1 MHKTDKRPN
10 VVVFFTDQ
18 QRWDTT
24 GVHGH
29 PGGLTPEFDAMAI
42 EGTHVANS
50 FTVQPVCGP
59 ARACL
64 QTGLHGTEHG
74 SFTNSVHLDPE
85 IPTLGDR
92 FHAAGYDTAYI
103 GKWHLAS
110 RDPVPKN
117 ERGGYVTWRA
127 ANVLEFTSDAYST
140 TVFDEKGQPLSLPGY
155 RVDALADEAIRYLA
169 EPREVPFFLFLS
181 FLEPHHQNHRDD
193 YPAPRGYAARY
204 ADAWRP
210 PDLEALVGSA
220 PRHLAGY
227 YGMVKRL
234 DEALGRVRDAIQSL
248 DRERDTVILFTSDHG
263 NHFKTR
269 NGEYKRSCHE
279 ASIRVPTALVGP
291 GFDGG
296 GRIETL
302 VGIPDL
308 TATLLDVA
316 GIAVPEE
323 IRGVSLLDP
332 ALRARSGSGDDEVF
346 IQISEDVV
354 GRALRTRRWK
364 YGVEAPDA
372 DPTGDKSADRYVE
385 RFLYDLEAD
394 PYELENLAG
403 VEAFAGVAAELRGRL
418 VAHVND
424 VEGIAPEIV
433 PAPLRPSEQR
443 SPSLPS
449 YP

>member
-1 MHKTDKRPN
+1 MPEGTNRPN

-29 PGGLTPEFDAMAI
+29 PGGLTPEFDAMAR
-42 EGTHVANS
+42 EGTHVAHS
-50 FTVQPVCGP
+50 FTIQPVCGP

-74 SFTNSVHLDPE
+74 AFTNGVHLDPDL
-85 IPTLGDR
+85 PTLGDR
-92 FHAAGYDTAYI
+92 FAAAGYDTAYV

-110 RDPVPKN
+110 RDPVPEA
-117 ERGGYVTWRA
+117 ERGGYATWRA
-127 ANVLEFTSDAYST
+127 ANVLEFTSDAYDT
-140 TVFDEKGQPLSLPGY
+140 TVFDEAGRPRRLPGY
-155 RVDALADEAIRYLA
+155 RVDALADEAIRFLA
-169 EPREVPFFLFLS
+169 EPREAPFFLFTS

-193 YPAPRGYAARY
+193 YPAPRGYAERY

-234 DEALGRVRDAIQSL
+234 DEALGRVRDALTSL
-248 DRERDTVILFTSDHG
+248 DLARDTVLLFTSDHG

-269 NGEYKRSCHE
+269 NAEYKRSCHE

-316 GIAVPEE
+316 GIEVPPE
-323 IRGVSLLDP
+323 IRGRSLRDP
-332 ALRARSGSGDDEVF
+332 AIRTRAERDDEVF
-346 IQISEDVV
+346 VQISEDVV

-364 YGVEAPDA
+364 YAVDAPDA
-372 DPTGDKSADRYVE
+372 DPTGDPAADVYEE

-394 PYELENLAG
+394 PYELENLVGMDAY
-403 VEAFAGVAAELRGRL
+403 ADVAADLRARL
-418 VAHVND
+418 LAHVAE
-424 VEGIAPEIV
+424 VEGRTPGIR
-433 PAPLRPSEQR
+433 PAPPRASEQR
-443 SPSLPS
+443 SPDLPN

>member
-1 MHKTDKRPN
+1 MSEASKRPN

-29 PGGLTPEFDAMAI
+29 PGGLTPEFDAMAC
-42 EGTHVANS
+42 EGTHVAYS

-59 ARACL
+59 ARACM
-64 QTGLHGTEHG
+64 QTGLYGTEHG
-74 SFTNSVHLDPE
+74 SFTNSVHLDPN

-92 FHAAGYDTAYI
+92 FAAAGYETAYV

-110 RDPVPKN
+110 RDPVPEA
-117 ERGGYVTWRA
+117 ERGGYATWRA
-127 ANVLEFTSDAYST
+127 ANVLEFTSDAYAT
-140 TVFDEKGQPLSLPGY
+140 TVFDEDGQARRLPGY
-155 RVDALADEAIRYLA
+155 RVDALTDEAIRFLA
-169 EPREVPFFLFLS
+169 EPREKPFFLFLS

-193 YPAPRGYAARY
+193 YPAPRGYAERY

-234 DEALGRVRDAIQSL
+234 DEALGRVRDALESL
-248 DRERDTVILFTSDHG
+248 DLARDTVLMFTSDHG

-269 NGEYKRSCHE
+269 NAEYKRSCHE
-279 ASIRVPTALVGP
+279 ASIRVPTAVVGP
-291 GFDGG
+291 RFDGG
-296 GRIETL
+296 GRIQTL

-316 GIAVPEE
+316 GIDLPAG
-323 IRGVSLLDP
+323 IRGTSLLDP
-332 ALRARSGSGDDEVF
+332 ELRARAGCDEDEVF
-346 IQISEDVV
+346 VQISEDIV

-364 YGVEAPDA
+364 YAIEAPDA
-372 DPTGDKSADRYVE
+372 DPTGDLGADRYEE
-385 RFLYDLEAD
+385 RFLYDLAAD

-403 VEAFAGVAAELRGRL
+403 MDAFEGVVTDLRKRL
-418 VAHVND
+418 VAHIAE
-424 VEGIAPEIV
+424 VEGRTPSIV
-433 PAPLRPSEQR
+433 PAPSRHSEQR
-443 SPSLPS
+443 SPELPT

>member
-1 MHKTDKRPN
+1 MQKTVQQPN

-29 PGGLTPEFDAMAI
+29 PGGLTPEFDAMAR
-42 EGTHVANS
+42 EGTHVVNS

-64 QTGLHGTEHG
+64 QTGLYGTEHG
-74 SFTNSVHLDPE
+74 SFTNSVHLDPD

-92 FHAAGYDTAYI
+92 FRAAGYDTAYI

-110 RDPVPKN
+110 GDPVPEV
-117 ERGGYVTWRA
+117 ERGGYATWRA
-127 ANVLEFTSDAYST
+127 ANILEFTSDAYST
-140 TVFDEKGQPLSLPGY
+140 TVFDEHGRPLSLPGY

-169 EPREVPFFLFLS
+169 EPREAPFFLFLS

-193 YPAPRGYAARY
+193 YPAPRGYAERY
-204 ADAWRP
+204 VDAWRP

-234 DEALGRVRDAIQSL
+234 DEALGRVRDALQSL
-248 DRERDTVILFTSDHG
+248 DYERDTVILFTSDHG

-269 NGEYKRSCHE
+269 NAEYKRSCHE

-296 GRIETL
+296 GQIRTL

-316 GIAVPEE
+316 GLAVPEE
-323 IRGVSLLDP
+323 IRGTSLLDTE
-332 ALRARSGSGDDEVF
+332 LRARSGADDDVF

-364 YGVEAPDA
+364 YAIEAPDA
-372 DPTGDKSADRYVE
+372 NPTRDPGAERYTE
-385 RFLYDLEAD
+385 RFLYDLTAD

-403 VEAFAGVAAELRGRL
+403 VEAFAGVAADLRERL
-418 VAHVND
+418 LAHIAE
-424 VEGIAPEIV
+424 VEGVTPEIV
-433 PAPLRPSEQR
+433 PAPPRPSEQR
-443 SPSLPS
+443 TPSLPN

>member
-1 MHKTDKRPN
+1 MREGAKRPN

-29 PGGLTPEFDAMAI
+29 PGGLTPEFDAMAR
-42 EGTHVANS
+42 EGTHVARS

-74 SFTNSVHLDPE
+74 SFTNGVHLDPDV
-85 IPTLGDR
+85 PTLGDR
-92 FHAAGYDTAYI
+92 FAEAGYDTAYV

-110 RDPVPKN
+110 RDPVPEA
-117 ERGGYVTWRA
+117 ERGGYATWRA
-127 ANVLEFTSDAYST
+127 ANVLEFTSDAYAT
-140 TVFDEKGQPLSLPGY
+140 TVFDEDGRPRHLPGY

-169 EPREVPFFLFLS
+169 EPREAPFFLFTS

-234 DEALGRVRDAIQSL
+234 DEALGRVRDALRSL
-248 DRERDTVILFTSDHG
+248 DLERDTVVLFTSDHG

-269 NGEYKRSCHE
+269 NDEYKRSCHE

-316 GIAVPEE
+316 GIAPPPG
-323 IRGVSLLDP
+323 IRGTSLRDP
-332 ALRARSGSGDDEVF
+332 ALRARAGTDADELFV
-346 IQISEDVV
+346 QISEDVV

-364 YGVEAPDA
+364 YGVDAPDA
-372 DPTGDKSADRYVE
+372 DPTGDPGAERYEE

-403 VEAFAGVAAELRGRL
+403 LDAFADVAADLRARL
-418 VAHVND
+418 VAHVEA
-424 VEGIAPEIV
+424 VEGRTPTIV
-433 PAPLRPSEQR
+433 PAASRPAVQR
-443 SPSLPS
+443 SPDLPT